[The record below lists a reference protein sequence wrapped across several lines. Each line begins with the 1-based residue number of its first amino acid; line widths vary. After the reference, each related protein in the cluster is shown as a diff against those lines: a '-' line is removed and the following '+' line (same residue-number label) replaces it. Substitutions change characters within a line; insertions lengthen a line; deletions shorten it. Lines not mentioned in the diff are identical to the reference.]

1 MNKLVAND
9 EQMSNIIVLVL
20 YKDLDKKNRLVTTK
34 SYEIFRSHY
43 LFQYISNDCH
53 TINEIIILERNTC
66 YKKIFFMDK
75 VSITDFQQTCLFLCT
90 ETNARRE
97 I

>member
-34 SYEIFRSHY
+34 SYEISG